1 MEKVSGDVIMKILG
15 LLDHHQDLVS
25 AHQVC
30 RKWNLLASD
39 NHLWSN
45 LFILRWGIDRSLF
58 YAPTTTTTTTH
69 SSKSWKHVYAVQDR
83 CDRVGLGLKIIREGD
98 DYFLIHQ
105 GEIQRHLG
113 SRTPQ
118 PGTQDPSTSLAAR
131 HTGDEIMVRNECQMG
146 ILDRILFFIGD
157 LETASAPA
165 KRGRLL

>member
-1 MEKVSGDVIMKILG
+1 MERIPVDLCIKILSA
-15 LLDHHQDLVS
+15 LDHHDLVA

-30 RKWNLLASD
+30 RKWKLLASD
-39 NHLWSN
+39 NVLWSN
-45 LFILRWGIDRSLF
+45 LFTQRWGIDRAIF
-58 YAPTTTTTTTH
+58 YAPTD
-69 SSKSWKHVYAVQDR
+69 SKSWKDVYAVQDR
-83 CDRVGLGLKIIREGD
+83 CDRLGLGLKIVREGD

-113 SRTPQ
+113 SRTLQ
-118 PGTQDPSTSLAAR
+118 LGTEDVSSSSNAGY
-131 HTGDEIMVRNECQMG
+131 TGDEIMSRNNRQMG

>member
-1 MEKVSGDVIMKILG
+1 MENLPADLCLNILC
-15 LLDHHQDLVS
+15 LLDHQDLVT
-25 AHQVC
+25 AQQVC
-30 RKWNLLASD
+30 RKWKLLASEND
-39 NHLWSN
+39 LWSN
-45 LFILRWGIDRSLF
+45 LFEQRWGIDRAIF
-58 YAPTTTTTTTH
+58 YAPTE
-69 SSKSWKHVYAVQDR
+69 SKSWKDVYAVQDR

-113 SRTPQ
+113 SRSLQ
-118 PGTQDPSTSLAAR
+118 LGTDDVSTSSVAR
-131 HTGDEIMVRNECQMG
+131 YTGDELMGRNDRQMG

>member
-1 MEKVSGDVIMKILG
+1 MDNLPADLCMKIFC
-15 LLDHHQDLVS
+15 LLDHQDLVT
-25 AHQVC
+25 AQQVC
-30 RKWNLLASD
+30 RKWKVFASEND
-39 NHLWSN
+39 LWSN
-45 LFILRWGIDRSLF
+45 LFKQRWGIDRAIF
-58 YAPTTTTTTTH
+58 YAPVD
-69 SSKSWKHVYAVQDR
+69 SKSWKDVYAVQDR

-113 SRTPQ
+113 SRTLQ
-118 PGTQDPSTSLAAR
+118 LGTDDASTSSDATR
-131 HTGDEIMVRNECQMG
+131 YTGDELVTGRHDRQMG

>member
-1 MEKVSGDVIMKILG
+1 MEKVPDDVFMKIFS
-15 LLDHHQDLVS
+15 LLDHHHHLATAQ
-25 AHQVC
+25 QVC
-30 RKWNLLASD
+30 RKWKLIASE
-39 NHLWSN
+39 NELWSN
-45 LFILRWGIDRSLF
+45 LFKQRWGIDRAIF
-58 YAPTTTTTTTH
+58 YAPID
-69 SSKSWKHVYAVQDR
+69 SKSWKDVYAVQDR

-113 SRTPQ
+113 SRTLQ
-118 PGTQDPSTSLAAR
+118 LGSDNNVSDPRYS
-131 HTGDEIMVRNECQMG
+131 GDEITGRNDRQMG